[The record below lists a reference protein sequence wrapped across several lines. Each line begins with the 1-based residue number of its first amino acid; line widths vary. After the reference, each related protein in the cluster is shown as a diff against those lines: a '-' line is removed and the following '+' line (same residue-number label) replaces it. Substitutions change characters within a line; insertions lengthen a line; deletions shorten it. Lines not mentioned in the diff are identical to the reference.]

1 MRWLLVLALVG
12 LHSGIMQAKI
22 RPYSSDVKRWATSL
36 MVAGAVSTGVFYNPA
51 IAQQDPQPDRP
62 PPIVEAK
69 PQDQPPPVEWRKVDK
84 RSLPQ
89 HQSVFYLLIDLFDN
103 WRVMPLTYLGN
114 DQQGDPLFVGARMQ
128 IVRRGRELFRFSFS
142 SLVSYQG
149 LIRENV
155 DVQEVATFIHPDD
168 RYFDVSIL
176 KIDGVDLAE
185 YQAVTIAPYPDVGQ
199 ELEMVAYRIDLAD
212 DLLHFFSYQSDVR
225 DCQSNERIT
234 DKADRQIVLHDCN
247 VYYTPAVRGTSIFT
261 RGEDAKLVALHFG
274 NYRDLSYAI
283 AIPQQINKFLAL
295 PTDARGKMTLTW
307 GEVKRLAIEGH

>member
-1 MRWLLVLALVG
+1 MRWLLILVG
-12 LHSGIMQAKI
+12 LYSGIVQAKI
-22 RPYSSDVKRWATSL
+22 RPYSSNVKQWATSL
-36 MVAGAVSTGVFYNPA
+36 MVAGALSTGMFYNSA
-51 IAQQDPQPDRP
+51 IAQQDPPADRP
-62 PPIVEAK
+62 PPEVAE
-69 PQDQPPPVEWRKVDK
+69 PQDQPPPVDWHRVNK

-149 LIRENV
+149 LVRENV
-155 DVQEVATFIHPDD
+155 DVQEVATFTHPDD
-168 RYFDVSIL
+168 SYFDVSIL
-176 KIDGVDLAE
+176 KINGVDLAE
-185 YQAVTIAPYPDVGQ
+185 YQAVTIAPYPDAGQ
-199 ELEMVAYRIDLAD
+199 ELEMVAYRIDLAE
-212 DLLHFFSYQSDVR
+212 DLLHFFSYQSYVR
-225 DCQSNERIT
+225 TCQSSERII

-247 VYYTPAVRGTSIFT
+247 VHYTPAVRGTSIFT
-261 RGEDAKLVALHFG
+261 RGKDAKLVALHFG
-274 NYRDLSYAI
+274 NYRDGLSYAI

-307 GEVKRLAIEGH
+307 GEVKRMAIEGR